1 MSFYKEVPGL
11 KTTLESTLKFDT
23 TPTAGSTNPVTSGG
37 IASAITEAVG
47 GASDALQEQI
57 DDIAEKAGSG
67 YTPKGPASVAT
78 LNGLTGQENGWLYVL
93 TDAGTLTDGSL
104 AVVAGD
110 TVAWDA
116 TNSVWYKAM
125 DYAPRQYGTNEVHN
139 LPTTITAFRT
149 GDVIPVD
156 GPSGTAKMSKDDLLK
171 ETAENVY
178 PDLLATFC
186 DGVVTGKMPFV
197 RKALE
202 SDGDEVSSTTR
213 VMADG
218 VYDDVLIALPEGFV
232 VHSVAYYSS
241 YTDATHFVLD
251 SFSAVG
257 TRLARLKKTGCVLK
271 FTIRK
276 DDSSEI
282 LVSDVEE
289 FAQKYASVS
298 LEQVDDLKD
307 EVDDL
312 KDEVDD
318 LFEEK
323 IISKT
328 ISVTAGESA
337 ETTFEGL
344 HLKEGTYFKVVFNG
358 DVFKNGLTVQFKK
371 NSVIQALTCIC
382 SGGWVPIK
390 SSVADCDSIY
400 LGIGGSA
407 VYSTGDLD
415 IDLVFSAVPAAEERV
430 CGSFETK
437 PLNIPFR
444 DGVYFAPAFYGI
456 GTNSNA
462 SWSGSIVP
470 IREYAGLS
478 IRAFFKDPSN
488 AGAKTFF
495 VDKDLNLINNITNEG
510 TLEEFAIPANAAFL
524 VVSNRSSDL
533 AKPFFYVVGN
543 VKKNKYIHFS
553 LDDVTGILQNLVD
566 NEATYT
572 SIFDEPKLALLK
584 QWHDAYGIKVSFF
597 VQRTMS
603 DIPAKFK
610 HEFVAN
616 KNWMRFGYH
625 GQSNNLATANYEQ
638 AKTLW
643 NTFVD
648 GLMTSLNDYD
658 LVDRC
663 PRLDYFHCTLEGA
676 KGLRDAKC
684 GIVGLLSCDD
694 WAYNKEVRATN
705 YYLTDERSTWLDKQD
720 RWVDNENQLTIIKT
734 DFRMEQ
740 IVSRWGSTANC
751 IADYSSADR
760 AGEAFYL
767 EIFSHENVFAQFT
780 TETPTIFEWALKSG
794 YKFEFP
800 MDVILGV
807 V

>member
-1 MSFYKEVPGL
+1 MSMLFKRI
-11 KTTLESTLKFDT
+11 KDW
-23 TPTAGSTNPVTSGG
+23 A
-37 IASAITEAVG
+37 
-47 GASDALQEQI
+47 
-57 DDIAEKAGSG
+57 
-67 YTPKGPASVAT
+67 
-78 LNGLTGQENGWLYVL
+78 
-93 TDAGTLTDGSL
+93 
-104 AVVAGD
+104 
-110 TVAWDA
+110 
-116 TNSVWYKAM
+116 
-125 DYAPRQYGTNEVHN
+125 
-139 LPTTITAFRT
+139 TTITAFRT

-156 GPSGTAKMSKDDLLK
+156 GPDGTAKMSKDDLLR

-197 RKALE
+197 RKAIE

-276 DDSSEI
+276 DDGSEI
-282 LVSDVEE
+282 LVSDIED
-289 FAQKYASVS
+289 FAQKYCSVDLSGVESKIENVENDVDS
-298 LEQVDDLKD
+298 LAGNVVYEQ
-307 EVDDL
+307 
-312 KDEVDD
+312 
-318 LFEEK
+318 
-323 IISKT
+323 T
-328 ISVTAGESA
+328 IAITLGQNYSA
-337 ETTFEGL
+337 VFYGVKLIKGTFVKCEL
-344 HLKEGTYFKVVFNG
+344 DG
-358 DVFKNGLTVQFKK
+358 DVYKNGMSIIFGSKPRV
-371 NSVIQALTCIC
+371 VC
-382 SGGWVPIK
+382 SGGYIFVDDALANETTIIVQ
-390 SSVADCDSIY
+390 SGA
-400 LGIGGSA
+400 SA
-407 VYSTGDLD
+407 VYSTGSLVVRLFIVPNIPTECNRGDFET
-415 IDLVFSAVPAAEERV
+415 IDL
-430 CGSFETK
+430 TI
-437 PLNIPFR
+437 NFR
-444 DGVYFAPAFYGI
+444 EGVYL
-456 GTNSNA
+456 GTSGSYLVTNPNENWA
-462 SWSGSIVP
+462 SSIVP
-470 IREYAGLS
+470 IQEYAGLT
-478 IRAFFKDPSN
+478 IAARFKCPSS

-495 VDKDLNLINNITNEG
+495 VDKYQKTIGDFIANEGELIEFKIPNNAEFLVINNRIADLDNP
-510 TLEEFAIPANAAFL
+510 FAYI
-524 VVSNRSSDL
+524 
-533 AKPFFYVVGN
+533 VGSIR
-543 VKKNKYIHFS
+543 KNKYIHFS
-553 LDDVTGILQNLVD
+553 LDDVKGILQNLVE
-566 NEATYT
+566 NEATYK
-572 SIFDEPKLALLK
+572 SIFEEPKLALLK
-584 QWHDAYGIKVSFF
+584 QWHDAYGMKVSFF

-610 HEFVAN
+610 NEFVAN

-625 GQSNNLATANYEQ
+625 GQSNNLANANYEQ

-694 WAYNKEVRATN
+694 WAYNKEVRQTN

-740 IVSRWGSTANC
+740 IISRWGSIANC

-780 TETPTIFEWALKSG
+780 TASPTIFEWALKSG

-800 MDVILGV
+800 MDVIIGV

>member
-1 MSFYKEVPGL
+1 MSMLFKRI
-11 KTTLESTLKFDT
+11 KDW
-23 TPTAGSTNPVTSGG
+23 ATS
-37 IASAITEAVG
+37 
-47 GASDALQEQI
+47 
-57 DDIAEKAGSG
+57 
-67 YTPKGPASVAT
+67 
-78 LNGLTGQENGWLYVL
+78 
-93 TDAGTLTDGSL
+93 
-104 AVVAGD
+104 
-110 TVAWDA
+110 
-116 TNSVWYKAM
+116 
-125 DYAPRQYGTNEVHN
+125 
-139 LPTTITAFRT
+139 ITAFRT

-156 GPSGTAKMSKDDLLK
+156 GPSGTAKMLATNLLK

-186 DGVVTGKMPFV
+186 DGVVTGKMSFE
-197 RKALE
+197 RKAIE
-202 SDGDEVSSTTR
+202 SDGDETSSTTR

-282 LVSDVEE
+282 LVSDIEE
-289 FAQKYASVS
+289 FAQKYCSVDLLGVESKIENVENDVES
-298 LEQVDDLKD
+298 LAGNIVYEQTIAITLGENYRAEFN
-307 EVDDL
+307 EVKL
-312 KDEVDD
+312 IK
-318 LFEEK
+318 
-323 IISKT
+323 
-328 ISVTAGESA
+328 G
-337 ETTFEGL
+337 TFV
-344 HLKEGTYFKVVFNG
+344 KVELDG
-358 DVFKNGLTVQFKK
+358 DVFKNGM
-371 NSVIQALTCIC
+371 SVIFGRKPRVVC
-382 SGGWVPIK
+382 SGGYIFVDDFLAVETTIIVQ
-390 SSVADCDSIY
+390 SGA
-400 LGIGGSA
+400 SA
-407 VYSTGDLD
+407 VYSTGSLVVRLSIIPNIPTECNRGNFET
-415 IDLVFSAVPAAEERV
+415 IDLPM
-430 CGSFETK
+430 
-437 PLNIPFR
+437 NFR
-444 DGVYFAPAFYGI
+444 EGVYLT
-456 GTNSNA
+456 TNGNYIVTNA
-462 SWSGSIVP
+462 DENWASSIVP
-470 IREYAGLS
+470 IQKYAGLS
-478 IRAFFKDPSN
+478 IKAMFKAPSN
-488 AGAKTFF
+488 VTAKTFF
-495 VDKDLNLINNITNEG
+495 VDRYQKSIGDFITSDGE
-510 TLEEFAIPANAAFL
+510 LVQFAIPANAAFL
-524 VVSNRSSDL
+524 VVSNRSADV
-533 AKPFFYVVGN
+533 ANPFFYVVGN

-566 NEATYT
+566 NEATYA

-610 HEFVAN
+610 NEFVAN

-648 GLMTSLNDYD
+648 GLMTSLQDYD

-694 WAYNKEVRATN
+694 WAYNKEVRQTN

-740 IVSRWGSTANC
+740 IVSRWGTTANC

-780 TETPTIFEWALKSG
+780 TATPTIFEWALKSG

-800 MDVILGV
+800 MDVIIGV

>member
-1 MSFYKEVPGL
+1 MPSEMEFVNYKEFVKNLTETESPTSADKVVVSNPTNGPRSMPGSA
-11 KTTLESTLKFDT
+11 KDRTTTL
-23 TPTAGSTNPVTSGG
+23 
-37 IASAITEAVG
+37 
-47 GASDALQEQI
+47 
-57 DDIAEKAGSG
+57 
-67 YTPKGPASVAT
+67 
-78 LNGLTGQENGWLYVL
+78 
-93 TDAGTLTDGSL
+93 
-104 AVVAGD
+104 
-110 TVAWDA
+110 
-116 TNSVWYKAM
+116 
-125 DYAPRQYGTNEVHN
+125 
-139 LPTTITAFRT
+139 TAFRE
-149 GDVIPVD
+149 GDAIPID
-156 GPSGTAKMSKDDLLK
+156 GTPLAKMPYTDLLRV
-171 ETAENVY
+171 TAENVY

-197 RKALE
+197 RKAIE

-218 VYDDVLIALPEGFV
+218 VYDDILVALPEGFV

-276 DDSSEI
+276 DDGSEI
-282 LVSDVEE
+282 LVSDIEE
-289 FAQKYASVS
+289 FAQKYCSMDLSGVEFDVDS
-298 LEQVDDLKD
+298 LAGNIVYEQ
-307 EVDDL
+307 
-312 KDEVDD
+312 
-318 LFEEK
+318 
-323 IISKT
+323 T
-328 ISVTAGESA
+328 IAITLGENYRA
-337 ETTFEGL
+337 
-344 HLKEGTYFKVVFNG
+344 KFNG
-358 DVFKNGLTVQFKK
+358 VKLTKGTFVKVELDGDVYKNGM
-371 NSVIQALTCIC
+371 SVIFGSKPRVVC
-382 SGGWVPIK
+382 SGGYMFVNDFLAVENTIIVQ
-390 SSVADCDSIY
+390 SGAS
-400 LGIGGSA
+400 G
-407 VYSTGDLD
+407 VYSTGSLVVRLSIIPNIPTECNRGNFET
-415 IDLVFSAVPAAEERV
+415 IDLPI
-430 CGSFETK
+430 
-437 PLNIPFR
+437 NFR
-444 DGVYFAPAFYGI
+444 EGVYFHTDGDHITVA
-456 GTNSNA
+456 SNENWA
-462 SWSGSIVP
+462 SAIVP
-470 IREYAGLS
+470 IQKYAGLT
-478 IRAFFKDPSN
+478 IKAMFKDPSN
-488 AGAKTFF
+488 VSAKTFF
-495 VDKDLNLINNITNEG
+495 VDKYQKQIGDFITSDGE
-510 TLEEFAIPANAAFL
+510 LVQFAIPANAAFL
-524 VVSNRSSDL
+524 VVSNRSSDV
-533 AKPFFYVVGN
+533 ANPFFYVVGN

-566 NEATYT
+566 NEATYA
-572 SIFDEPKLALLK
+572 SIFDEPKMALIK

-610 HEFVAN
+610 NEFVAN

-648 GLMTSLNDYD
+648 GLMTSLQDYG

-694 WAYNKEVRATN
+694 WSYNKEVRQTN

-740 IVSRWGSTANC
+740 IVSRWGTTANC

-780 TETPTIFEWALKSG
+780 TATPTIFDWALKSG

-800 MDVILGV
+800 MDVIIGV

>member
-1 MSFYKEVPGL
+1 MS
-11 KTTLESTLKFDT
+11 DT
-23 TPTAGSTNPVTSGG
+23 RLRIS
-37 IASAITEAVG
+37 
-47 GASDALQEQI
+47 Q
-57 DDIAEKAGSG
+57 
-67 YTPKGPASVAT
+67 
-78 LNGLTGQENGWLYVL
+78 
-93 TDAGTLTDGSL
+93 
-104 AVVAGD
+104 
-110 TVAWDA
+110 
-116 TNSVWYKAM
+116 
-125 DYAPRQYGTNEVHN
+125 
-139 LPTTITAFRT
+139 LPTSLTAFRT

-156 GPSGTAKMSKDDLLK
+156 GPSGTAKMAKDTFLAI
-171 ETAENVY
+171 TAQNVFNTTE
-178 PDLLATFC
+178 PELIGNFC
-186 DGVVTGKMPFV
+186 DGVISGKYKFASGAIGSKGYIDP
-197 RKALE
+197 
-202 SDGDEVSSTTR
+202 STTR
-213 VMADG
+213 VYTTN
-218 VYDDVLIALPEGFV
+218 VVEDVLVALPVGYV

-241 YTDATHFVLD
+241 YTDADHFVLD

-276 DDSSEI
+276 DDASEI
-282 LVSDVEE
+282 LVSDIEE
-289 FAQKYASVS
+289 FAQKYASIYF
-298 LEQVDDLKD
+298 EQVYDLKD
-307 EVDDL
+307 EVYDL

-323 IISKT
+323 TISKT
-328 ISVTAGESA
+328 ISVTSGASA

-344 HLKEGTYFKVVFNG
+344 HLKDGTYFKVVLNG
-358 DVFKNGLTVQFKK
+358 DVFKNGLSVYFQK
-371 NSVIQALTCIC
+371 NSVMRSFTCIC
-382 SGGWVPIK
+382 SGEWIPIK
-390 SSVADCDSIY
+390 SSVADCDSMH
-400 LGIGGSA
+400 LGIGVSA

-415 IDLVFSAVPAAEERV
+415 IDLVFSAVPDAEKRV
-430 CGSFETK
+430 FGSFETK

-444 DGVYFAPAFYGI
+444 YGVYFAPGGYGI
-456 GTNSNA
+456 YTNTNA
-462 SWSGSIVP
+462 SWSGSIIP

-478 IRAFFKDPSN
+478 IRASFKDPSS
-488 AGAKTFF
+488 ASAKTFF
-495 VDKDLNLINNITNEG
+495 VDKDLNLINYITNEG

-533 AKPFFYVVGN
+533 ANPFFYVVGN

-566 NEATYT
+566 NETTYT

-584 QWHDAYGIKVSFF
+584 QWHDAYGMKISFF

-610 HEFVAN
+610 KEFVAN

-648 GLMTSLNDYD
+648 GLMTSLQDYD

-740 IVSRWGSTANC
+740 IISRWGSTENC

-767 EIFSHENVFAQFT
+767 EIFSHENLFAQFT
-780 TETPTIFEWALKSG
+780 TATPTIFEWALKSG

-800 MDVILGV
+800 MDVIIGV